1 MGMGPLVFSEMG
13 KRKHAKP
20 RGTKMTVPRE
30 ETKAVPSNW
39 GTRRAFMMGSPA
51 AGLGGAQISRGW
63 RERRGG

>member
-51 AGLGGAQISRGW
+51 AGL
-63 RERRGG
+63 